1 MVSAEGSA
9 KAATGHNRIPIANER
24 NPKIARRRVRWE
36 LNDILYPGA
45 LTSRLKRYAAEP
57 APDRANL
64 TSIDERTAN
73 EAENPVA
80 SLLPERVG
88 QLPDDLGRNCLFVLA
103 IVFGK
108 PVFRHP
114 EGSKQDIP
122 DRERPGKVGI
132 AALFERGVMP
142 AVKHRRRQHVFERAK
157 RPAEVGVNERRMERR
172 EGPDPEHDVRRD
184 TRHQQYDV
192 DHDGP
197 QEQVHRV
204 EARR

>member
-24 NPKIARRRVRWE
+24 NPKIARKRVRWE

-57 APDRANL
+57 APDSANL
-64 TSIDERTAN
+64 TSISERTAN
-73 EAENPVA
+73 RAGNPPA
-80 SLLPERVG
+80 LLLPKRIS
-88 QLPDDLGRNCLFVLA
+88 QLPDDLRGHRLFVLA
-103 IVFGK
+103 IIFRQ

-114 EGSKQDIP
+114 EGPEQDVP
-122 DRERPGKVGI
+122 DREGPGKVGI
-132 AALFERGVMP
+132 AALFQRGVMP

-157 RPAEVGVNERRMERR
+157 RPAENCVNERRVERR

-184 TRHQQYDV
+184 
-192 DHDGP
+192 
-197 QEQVHRV
+197 
-204 EARR
+204 